1 MLEPLRNDAVD
12 FVRQGAIIATAMILQ
27 QATSVQEPRVEKFK
41 KELDDIINKKHED
54 PLVRLGVLISTGIL
68 DAGGRN
74 ANISLIS
81 QFGYPKLMACAG
93 MTVLLQ
99 FWYWFPFVHFFSLTL
114 SPSALIGVN
123 KNMRIPKGFQF
134 KSNAKPSLFDYPPH
148 IKPDDKKKQ
157 VKTETVQ
164 LSITQKAKA
173 RALKKQAEKEGVEEP
188 PKEEK
193 MELEETKEVKE
204 ETKKKEEPP
213 FKICDNHSRVLPKQQ
228 EYITFL
234 DDNRYTPVL
243 KVR

>member
-1 MLEPLRNDAVD
+1 LVNDAVD
-12 FVRQGAIIATAMILQ
+12 FVRQGAIIATALVLQ
-27 QATSVQEPRVEKFK
+27 QATVAQEPRVEKFRK
-41 KELDDIINKKHED
+41 DLDDIVNKKHED
-54 PLVRLGVLISTGIL
+54 PLVRLGVLIAIGIL

-74 ANISLIS
+74 ANTTLLS
-81 QFGYPKLMACAG
+81 QFGYPKMMACAG
-93 MTVLLQ
+93 MTVFTQL
-99 FWYWFPFVHFFSLTL
+99 WYWFPLVHFFSLTL

-123 KNMRIPKGFQF
+123 KDLRIPKSFQF
-134 KSNAKPSLFDYPPH
+134 QSNAKPSMFDYPPH

-173 RALKKQAEKEGVEEP
+173 RALKKQAEKEGAEEA

-193 MELEETKEVKE
+193 MDVEENKEKE
-204 ETKKKEEPP
+204 EQKKKDEPP

-228 EYITFL
+228 EYIVFL

-243 KVR
+243 KVKRIFFA